1 VRNRA
6 FLGCVIDAGVMYA
19 LYLGF
24 ISTAPYIVKEM
35 TGQPATTFGLYV
47 LFLSSGYFLGNLY
60 VSRLR
65 GHAAL
70 DRVARFGTLLQAVTA
85 CAALAFVL
93 LGFTAPI
100 WWFLPMLPLA
110 FAQGLA
116 LPHVTATAATVCE
129 AMAIPITLKMA
140 PSTTLLVLKWL
151 VVPRAACT
159 AMSATSTS
167 KTHAVTAAA
176 RRASRGQSGRCRST
190 HASVA
195 L

>member
-1 VRNRA
+1 
-6 FLGCVIDAGVMYA
+6 
-19 LYLGF
+19 
-24 ISTAPYIVKEM
+24 M

-116 LPHVTATAATVCE
+116 LPHVTATAVRLAPGYAGVASGLIGFSQQAFAALTVQ
-129 AMAIPITLKMA
+129 AMG
-140 PSTTLLVLKWL
+140 
-151 VVPRAACT
+151 VVPIDTPVPMLAICAAL
-159 AMSATSTS
+159 SL
-167 KTHAVTAAA
+167 V
-176 RRASRGQSGRCRST
+176 
-190 HASVA
+190 SVA
-195 L
+195 AVVFLDRFMRTHPAEGR